1 MKKQVCRSP
10 MLALLAALSCTA
22 FAAEAPQRLDKQG
35 EHAYRLQQPLQD
47 FYDTAF
53 VWSDAGRAEP
63 SLLNMDELARRL
75 AGYDVIFFG
84 ESHRHPGI
92 HLQQQ
97 RLLRALH
104 ARHPAM
110 IVSLEQFER
119 DVQPVLDGYLAGKL
133 GENAL
138 VDDGRA
144 WDNYRP
150 SYRPLVQFAKERGL
164 PVIAAEAPTWAI
176 SCIGQQGLAVL
187 ERFTPEERSWV
198 ARELDTGPG
207 AYRDK
212 YMKFQSGAAT
222 HGGGAAMSEAAKA
235 RAERSFAAQVARDET
250 MAEAIAEALQ
260 KKPGAK
266 VLHLNGN
273 FHSAAFLGTA
283 ERLQRRLPQLKIAV
297 IDPVEVTDPKLP
309 SFAGAALKE
318 GTVLQLVYPNPES
331 FAPGEDQSA
340 WVRKVMAK
348 RTANACKYAPASAP
362 AAAPKS

>member
-1 MKKQVCRSP
+1 MDKGFRRLST
-10 MLALLAALSCTA
+10 LALLVLTGCATLPPEPA
-22 FAAEAPQRLDKQG
+22 QRLEKQG
-35 EHAYRLQQPLQD
+35 DQSYKLQQPLQD

-53 VWSDAGRAEP
+53 VWSDGGRAEP
-63 SLLNMDELARRL
+63 RLVDLDELAQRL
-75 AGYDVIFFG
+75 SSYDVVFFG

-104 ARHPAM
+104 ARHPAL

-119 DVQPVLDGYLAGKL
+119 DVQPVVDGYLAGKL

-164 PVIAAEAPTWAI
+164 PVIASEAPTWAV
-176 SCIGQQGLAVL
+176 SCIGQQGPAVL
-187 ERFTPEERSWV
+187 ERFTAEERSWV
-198 ARELDTGPG
+198 ARELDLGPG

-235 RAERSFAAQVARDET
+235 RAERSYAAQVARDET
-250 MAEAIAEALQ
+250 MAEAIAEAL
-260 KKPGAK
+260 KKRPGAK

-283 ERLQRRLPQLKIAV
+283 ERLQRRMPALKIAV
-297 IDPVEVTDPKLP
+297 IDPVEVADAKAP
-309 SFAGAALKE
+309 SFPAAQLKE
-318 GTVLQLVYPNPES
+318 GTVLQLVYPSPES

-340 WVRKVMAK
+340 WVRKIMAK
-348 RTANACKYAPASAP
+348 RAANPCKYPPATP
-362 AAAPKS
+362 